1 MKIIK
6 KLSKNKNDANS
17 TISIAMCTFNGA
29 NFLQEQLVSIARQ
42 IHLPDEIVICDDG
55 STDSTLQILKEFEK
69 DAPFPVKIYCNKIKL
84 GATKN
89 FEKAIKLCKGEIIVL
104 SDQDDIWLPQK
115 IKKIAE
121 TFKKNPVVSYVFS
134 NALVVDEKLNS
145 IDGTLWDYVSFTANR
160 RRKFEQGNQIEVL
173 VERSVVTGAT
183 MAFSKTITNWILPIP
198 EGWVHDKWIALLASA
213 AEEKGIFIEE
223 PLVKYRLHSK
233 QSIGIN
239 MDGDKKLNLI
249 EQFKRAYNTKLES
262 YEIVIDRLV
271 YILNRLNEVNK
282 MTKKTNEFLKG
293 KIKHLHERQCIH
305 NYSPWKRINRIFKE
319 LLSRRY
325 HRFSNGWKSV
335 LKDLFL

>member
-1 MKIIK
+1 MSIQ
-6 KLSKNKNDANS
+6 LQNQDVSKS

-29 NFLQEQLVSIARQ
+29 DYLQEQLVSIAKQ
-42 IHLPDEIVICDDG
+42 TCLPDELVVCDDG
-55 STDSTLQILKEFEK
+55 STDSTLQILDEFK
-69 DAPFPVKIYCNKIKL
+69 KKVLFPVIIHCNKKRL

-121 TFKKNPVVSYVFS
+121 TFKKNPDAGYSFS
-134 NALVVDEKLNS
+134 NAIVVDEKLNPFNY
-145 IDGTLWDYVSFTANR
+145 TLWDYVSFTANR
-160 RRKFEQGNQIEVL
+160 RRKFKQGNQIEVL
-173 VERSVVTGAT
+173 VGRSVVTGAT
-183 MAFSKTITNWILPIP
+183 MALSKTITNWILPIP
-198 EGWVHDKWIALLASA
+198 EEWVHDKWIALLASA

-223 PLVKYRLHSK
+223 PLMKYRLHSK

-282 MTKKTNEFLKG
+282 MTKRTNEFLKG

-305 NYSPWKRINRIFKE
+305 NYSRWKRINRIFKE
-319 LLSRRY
+319 LISRRY

>member
-1 MKIIK
+1 M
-6 KLSKNKNDANS
+6 LSKNKNNTEP
-17 TISIAMCTFNGA
+17 TISVAMCTFNGA
-29 NFLQEQLVSIARQ
+29 DFSQEQLNSIAKQ
-42 IHLPDEIVICDDG
+42 THLPDEIVICDDG
-55 STDSTLQILKEFEK
+55 STDSTLQILEEFEK
-69 DAPFPVKIYCNKIKL
+69 DAPFPVRIYCNKIRL

-89 FEKAIKLCKGEIIVL
+89 FEKAIRLCKGEIIIL

-115 IKKIAE
+115 IKKIVE
-121 TFKKNPVVSYVFS
+121 TFKKNPDTGYIFS

-173 VERSVVTGAT
+173 LERSIVTGAT
-183 MAFSKTITNWILPIP
+183 MALSKKITNWILPIP
-198 EGWVHDKWIALLASA
+198 EEWVHDKWIALLTSA

-223 PLVKYRLHSK
+223 PLIKYRLHSK

-249 EQFKRAYNTKLES
+249 EQFKRAHNTKLES
-262 YEIVIDRLV
+262 YEIVIDRLE

-293 KIKHLHERQCIH
+293 KIKHLHERQRMH
-305 NYSPWKRINRIFKE
+305 NYSPWKRINTIFKE
-319 LLSRRY
+319 LISRRY

>member
-1 MKIIK
+1 MQ
-6 KLSKNKNDANS
+6 LQNQDVSKS

-29 NFLQEQLVSIARQ
+29 DYLQEQLVSIAKQ
-42 IHLPDEIVICDDG
+42 THLPDELVVCDDG
-55 STDSTLQILKEFEK
+55 STDSTLQILDEFKK
-69 DAPFPVKIYCNKIKL
+69 DAPFPVRIYYSKIRL

-89 FEKAIKLCKGEIIVL
+89 FEKAIMLCKGEIIFL

-121 TFKKNPVVSYVFS
+121 TFKKNPDVGYIFS

-160 RRKFEQGNQIEVL
+160 RRKFGQGNQIEVL

-183 MAFSKTITNWILPIP
+183 MALSKTITNWILPIP

-262 YEIVIDRLV
+262 YEIVIDRFE
-271 YILNRLNEVNK
+271 YILNQLNEVNN
-282 MTKKTNEFLKG
+282 MTKRTNEFLKG
-293 KIKHLHERQCIH
+293 KIMHLRKRQLIH
-305 NYSPWKRINRIFKE
+305 NYSRWKRINVIFRE
-319 LLSRRY
+319 LISRRY